1 MKKITSVVLAA
12 LLIACTVFTFA
23 AFAEDEGRVI
33 TVTLDGN
40 PITFDVPPQLI
51 EGRTMVPLR
60 MIFEALGAEVS
71 WDDATQTASGV
82 KGDTTVK
89 ITINEK
95 VLYKNGQ
102 AITLDVPAQ
111 LINDRTLVP
120 VRAISESFEVKV
132 DWDDATSTVIL
143 ESPKTVE
150 KKHVEK
156 KHVELKKDA
165 FVAGNGYHIISDDGE
180 KIADNSPV
188 TVTDIEIVTGTSLI
202 IGVAD
207 GKPIYQESN
216 TKQNAVQ
223 VSHGG
228 YYQDGKNWG
237 GVALKDAYKLDGLS
251 VTVKFDEVPKVDSGK
266 DCWIC
271 IDFLN
276 KPQLFQVGDVPG
288 NPGFMNLIRFGKPG
302 LELYDGMTK
311 FQGLTGLEYD
321 SSMFAIKS
329 GDVVTVSAKLDGDY
343 YAFTFANGDKTYTYK
358 YESSDFTKIFT
369 DGKAHVAV
377 SASCKGSQKDAFK
390 YTITDISY
398 VD

>member
-1 MKKITSVVLAA
+1 MKKITRIVLAA
-12 LLIACTVFTFA
+12 LLVACTVFTFT

-40 PITFDVPPQLI
+40 PIAFDVPPQLI

-111 LINDRTLVP
+111 LVNDRTLVP
-120 VRAISESFEVKV
+120 ARAISESFEVKV

-143 ESPKTVE
+143 ESPKA
-150 KKHVEK
+150 VEK

-165 FVAGNGYHIISDDGE
+165 FVAGNGYNIISDDGD
-180 KIADNSPV
+180 KISENSPV
-188 TVTDIEIVTGTSLI
+188 TV
-202 IGVAD
+202 AD
-207 GKPIYQESN
+207 VEGG
-216 TKQNAVQ
+216 VQ

-251 VTVKFDEVPKVDSGK
+251 VTVKYDQVPEVTSAT

-276 KPQLFQVGDVPG
+276 KPQLFQVGDVAG
-288 NPGFMNLIRFGKPG
+288 NPGFMNLFRFGKPA
-302 LELYDGMTK
+302 LELYNGITT
-311 FQGLTGLEYD
+311 FQGISGLEYD
-321 SSMFAIKS
+321 SSIFAIKS
-329 GDVVTVSAKLDGDY
+329 GDVVTVSAKLEGDY
-343 YAFTFANGDKTYTYK
+343 YAFTITKGDKSYTYT
-358 YESSDFTKIFT
+358 YESSDFTKVFT
-369 DGKAHVAV
+369 DGKAHVAL

>member
-1 MKKITSVVLAA
+1 MKKITRIVLAA
-12 LLIACTVFTFA
+12 LLVACTVFTFV

-40 PITFDVPPQLI
+40 PIAFDVPPQLI

-111 LINDRTLVP
+111 LVNDRTLVP
-120 VRAISESFEVKV
+120 ARAISESFEVKV

-143 ESPKTVE
+143 ESPKP
-150 KKHVEK
+150 VEK

-165 FVAGNGYHIISDDGE
+165 FVAGNGYNIISDDSE

-188 TVTDIEIVTGTSLI
+188 TV
-202 IGVAD
+202 AD
-207 GKPIYQESN
+207 VEGG
-216 TKQNAVQ
+216 VQ

-228 YYQDGKNWG
+228 YYENGKNWG

-288 NPGFMNLIRFGKPG
+288 NPGFMNLMRFGKPA

-311 FQGLTGLEYD
+311 FQSLTGLEYD
-321 SSMFAIKS
+321 SSLFAIKS

>member
-120 VRAISESFEVKV
+120 VRAISESFDVLV

-143 ESPKTVE
+143 ATVKAEE
-150 KKHVEK
+150 KKHVT
-156 KHVELKKDA
+156 LNKDA
-165 FVAGNGYHIISDDGE
+165 FVAGNGYNIINADKE
-180 KIADNSPV
+180 KVSENSPV
-188 TVTDIEIVTGTSLI
+188 TVTDVEG
-202 IGVAD
+202 G
-207 GKPIYQESN
+207 
-216 TKQNAVQ
+216 VQ

-251 VTVKFDEVPKVDSGK
+251 ITVKFDQVPEVTSST

-276 KPQLFQVGDVPG
+276 KAELFQVGAVSE
-288 NPGFMNLIRFGKPG
+288 NPGFMNLIRFGKPS
-302 LELYDGMTK
+302 LELYDGMTS
-311 FQGLTGLEYD
+311 FNGLSGLEFD
-321 SSMFAIKS
+321 KDMFAIKS

-343 YAFTFANGDKTYTYK
+343 YVFTIANGDKSYTYK
-358 YESSDFTKIFT
+358 YESSDFTKVFT
-369 DGKAHVAV
+369 DGKAHPVV
-377 SASCKGSQKDAFK
+377 SASCIGSEKDAFK

-398 VD
+398 VV

>member
-1 MKKITSVVLAA
+1 MKKLTRTLLAA
-12 LLIACTVFTFA
+12 LLVACTVFTLS

-51 EGRTMVPLR
+51 DGRTMVPLR
-60 MIFEALGAEVS
+60 MIFEALGAEVT

-89 ITINEK
+89 ITIDEK

-111 LINDRTLVP
+111 LVNDRTLVP
-120 VRAISESFEVKV
+120 VRAISESFAVDV

-143 ESPKTVE
+143 VTAKNTEDD
-150 KKHVEK
+150 KKHVA
-156 KHVELKKDA
+156 LNKDA
-165 FVAGNGYHIISDDGE
+165 FVAGNGYNIINESKE
-180 KIADNSPV
+180 KVSENSPV
-188 TVTDIEIVTGTSLI
+188 TVTDVEG
-202 IGVAD
+202 G
-207 GKPIYQESN
+207 
-216 TKQNAVQ
+216 VQ

-228 YYQDGKNWG
+228 YYENGVNWG

-251 VTVKFDEVPKVDSGK
+251 ITVKFDEVPKVTSST

-276 KPQLFQVGDVPG
+276 KPQLFQVGAVSD
-288 NPGFMNLIRFGKPG
+288 NPGFMNLMRFGKPA
-302 LELYDGMTK
+302 LELYNGIAAFSGIDVP
-311 FQGLTGLEYD
+311 EYD
-321 SSMFAIKS
+321 KDMFAIKS
-329 GDVVTVSAKLDGDY
+329 GDVVTVSAKLDGEY
-343 YAFTFANGDKTYTYK
+343 YAFTIKNGDKTMTYK
-358 YESSDFTKIFT
+358 YESTDFTKVFT
-369 DGKAHVAV
+369 DGKAHPVV
-377 SASCKGSQKDAFK
+377 SASCIGSEKDAFK

-398 VD
+398 AE